1 MNPEKLK
8 KAIVL
13 ATDAVSNIEDK
24 EIKLKSYEVILNNL
38 IKEGL
43 SEKLPLKTEKTKINT
58 DLYSLLSNKLNLKE
72 ELVRDYIDLGDEL
85 KLLFNIKRDNAVEEH
100 LIFLLSFLSI
110 NKICYGEK
118 EIKSSDLRRILA
130 EHKISA
136 INNLSTN
143 VKKFNRFIV
152 HKSGKIGSTNTSYR
166 ITEEG
171 LSKGLI
177 ILSEIL
183 SGENSSKINLD
194 FLGLKIVKRN
204 KYNSKV
210 GEEINKL
217 LGEGF
222 FKEYKKSKEVVSEL
236 RKRGFFNRRQDIDA
250 YLRKSLLGKSLLRD
264 KINGTWE
271 YVMKK

>member
-1 MNPEKLK
+1 MNE
-8 KAIVL
+8 
-13 ATDAVSNIEDK
+13 K
-24 EIKLKSYEVILNNL
+24 EIKNRFERIEKRLEAL
-38 IKEGL
+38 EGRTKKVHV
-43 SEKLPLKTEKTKINT
+43 ETDKNKINT
-58 DLYSLLSNKLNLKE
+58 NLYSLLAKKLDLKE
-72 ELVRDYIDLGDEL
+72 ELLRDYIDLEKEP
-85 KLLFNIKRDNAVEEH
+85 KLLFNIKRSNSVEEH
-100 LIFLLSFLSI
+100 LIFLLSFLSV
-110 NKICYGEK
+110 NRVCFDEK
-118 EIKSSDLRRILA
+118 EIKSNELRRILA

-136 INNLSTN
+136 INSLSTN

-152 HKSGKIGSTNTSYR
+152 HRAGKIGSKNTSYR

-171 LSKGLI
+171 FSKGLI

-194 FLGLKIVKRN
+194 FLELKIVKRN

-217 LGEGF
+217 VGEGF

-264 KINGTWE
+264 KINGTWK